1 LLGGGVAVNPRSARR
16 GTRGVEGGGRAKHTR
31 QAVRHIGET
40 RPMDFQINPQQREM
54 VASVR
59 ALAQGEFKQT
69 AGKWMDGTF
78 PWTNMKK
85 LAELGV
91 LGMSVPEEYGGL
103 GLPILDT
110 ALILE
115 EIAKVDYVTA
125 MAVMGEAGVQ
135 TRVIA
140 RYAPEA
146 IKNRI
151 LPKVVSGECMLAVC
165 MTEPHAGT
173 DVANYRTNARIVGDR
188 VILKGTKTLISRAP
202 EAGMFVVFTRV
213 DGKPGREGIGC
224 VLLEPDTRGF
234 EVTGTYHTMGGEN
247 LHEIQFNDCEL
258 PLENL
263 VIKEDGFR
271 RLLTAFN
278 TQRCLNPSISL
289 GLAEGAFDDAVN
301 YVRDRTVFGKPIAD
315 HQGVRWKLADM
326 FKDIEAGRGLLYRA
340 CMTANPF
347 PDPFLAATAK
357 IFNNEMSLRVTSEAV
372 QLHGGFGF
380 TDEYPVS
387 RLYRGA
393 RYGSIGGGTSETL
406 RDLIGKKIV
415 GDLDVGEGILSLDTY

>member
-1 LLGGGVAVNPRSARR
+1 
-16 GTRGVEGGGRAKHTR
+16 
-31 QAVRHIGET
+31 
-40 RPMDFQINPQQREM
+40 MDFQISAQQREM
-54 VASVR
+54 IASVR
-59 ALAQGEFKQT
+59 SLAQTEFK
-69 AGKWMDGTF
+69 ANAMRWMDGTF
-78 PWTNMKK
+78 PWENMKK

-125 MAVMGEAGVQ
+125 MAVLGEAGVQ

-140 RYAPEA
+140 RYAPASIRE
-146 IKNRI
+146 RI
-151 LPKVVSGECMLAVC
+151 LPRVVTGDCILAVC

-188 VILKGTKTLISRAP
+188 VILKGTKTLISRAR

-224 VLLEPDTRGF
+224 VLLEPNTPGF

-263 VIKEDGFR
+263 VIREDGFR
-271 RLLTAFN
+271 KLLSAFN
-278 TQRCLNPSISL
+278 TQRCLNPAISL
-289 GLAEGAFDDAVN
+289 GLAEGAFDEAVN
-301 YVRDRTVFGKPIAD
+301 YVRERTIFNKPIAD
-315 HQGVRWKLADM
+315 FQGIRWKLADM

-340 CMTANPF
+340 CLTANPF
-347 PDPFLAATAK
+347 PDPFMAAAAK
-357 IFNNEMSLRVTSEAV
+357 IFCNEMSLRVTTEAV
-372 QLHGGFGF
+372 QVHGGFGF

-387 RLYRGA
+387 RFYRGA
-393 RYGSIGGGTSETL
+393 RYGSIGGGASETL

-415 GDLDVGEGILSLDTY
+415 SEFDVVDGIMGLGTF